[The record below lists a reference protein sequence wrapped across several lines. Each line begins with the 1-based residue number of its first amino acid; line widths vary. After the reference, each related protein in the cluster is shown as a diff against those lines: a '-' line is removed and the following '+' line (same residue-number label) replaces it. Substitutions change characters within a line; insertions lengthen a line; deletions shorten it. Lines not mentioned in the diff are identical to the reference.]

1 LFNDFGQLL
10 ALVRAPIA
18 EGRGLDREFGEF
30 RPRPLRKHAAM
41 RAFLLTRQLIEPHLQ
56 RPDSARNQSGMNAMG
71 NLVRLQGLK
80 DRLQIAIQS
89 RLLAFDRMKPPA
101 AEIVHERLNP
111 ADTSQRVETSFHRLA
126 GNEPNAKGAHERFD
140 RWLDGEVEQDQAACD
155 DKRRGDEE
163 NLDLRG

>member
-1 LFNDFGQLL
+1 
-10 ALVRAPIA
+10 
-18 EGRGLDREFGEF
+18 
-30 RPRPLRKHAAM
+30 M
-41 RAFLLTRQLIEPHLQ
+41 T
-56 RPDSARNQSGMNAMG
+56 AMG

-140 RWLDGEVEQDQAACD
+140 RWLDGEIEQKQAA
-155 DKRRGDEE
+155 RGSWFSIWKPDGLE
-163 NLDLRG
+163 NPSMVAAPTARVSSAR